1 LAKEKVVLAFSGG
14 LDTSVCVRYLQ
25 ILHKVDVIT
34 LTVDCGQN
42 EDFEAVQSKAKTIG
56 ALKHIY
62 IDARED
68 FATEYVIPSIK
79 ANGLYQGKYPL
90 ATALAR
96 PLIAAKA
103 TELAAKEGATAIAH
117 GCTGKGNDQIRFDVT
132 IRALNPKLN
141 IIAPIRDMNLTRDIE
156 VKFAKEQN
164 IPVSDE
170 AKKYSID
177 LNLWGR
183 AIEGGNIED
192 AYFEPPEDAFQF
204 IKFNNTD
211 VGYMEIEFNNG
222 IPISV
227 DGNQMQIR
235 DLIHYVNKKAGY
247 YGVGITDHI
256 EDRVVGIKSREIYEA
271 PAAISILESHKDLEK
286 LVLTKHELRFKQI
299 VDEQWSWLVYSGLWQ
314 DPLRSDLD
322 RFIDAT
328 QKRVSGKVKLKMH
341 NGSLRVVGRES
352 KHSLYKN
359 DLATYATGSTF
370 DQTYAQG
377 FIELWGLQTITANS
391 IATTIDK
398 AGEDLK

>member
-1 LAKEKVVLAFSGG
+1 LVKEKVVLAFSGG

-25 ILHKVDVIT
+25 IIHKVDVIT

-42 EDFEAVQSKAKTIG
+42 EDFQQVEIKAKTIG
-56 ALKHIY
+56 AVKHIY

-68 FATEYVIPSIK
+68 FAKNYVNPSIK

-96 PLIAAKA
+96 PLIATKA
-103 TELAAKEGATAIAH
+103 VEVAENEGATAVAH

-132 IRALNPKLN
+132 MRALNPNLN

-156 VKFAKEQN
+156 MKFAREQN
-164 IPVSDE
+164 IPVADE

-192 AYFEPPEDAFQF
+192 AYLEPPEDVFQF
-204 IKFNNTD
+204 IKFNNAD
-211 VGYMEIEFNNG
+211 VGYMEIEFDNG

-235 DLIHYVNKKAGY
+235 DLIDYINNKAGY
-247 YGVGITDHI
+247 HGVGITDHI

-271 PAAISILESHKDLEK
+271 PAATSIIESHKDLEK

-341 NGSLRVVGRES
+341 KGSLRVVGRES
-352 KHSLYKN
+352 KYSLYKN
-359 DLATYATGSTF
+359 DLATYAMGSTF
-370 DQTYAQG
+370 DQTLAKG

-391 IATTIDK
+391 IASSIDK
-398 AGEDLK
+398 TGENLK